1 MTGYLNIRQAADF
14 LGGRSLSW
22 LRSHLHEIPHRKL
35 YDRLLFDPDELRSFV
50 ETRSE
55 RRHALDLDDLVTEL
69 VGKGKKRRTRK

>member
-1 MTGYLNIRQAADF
+1 MTGYLNTRQAANF

-35 YDRLLFDPDELRSFV
+35 YDRLLFDPEELRAFV

-55 RRHALDLDDLVTEL
+55 RRHVLDLDDLVAEV
-69 VGKGKKRRTRK
+69 VGMGKKRRTRK